1 MDSNLLKTKSIEQLV
16 GDVEHGT
23 KSLKRTLS
31 ALDLTLLGI
40 GAIIGTGIFVLT
52 GTAAANQ
59 AGPGI
64 VLSYVLAGVACGFA
78 ALCYAEFAAMIPIA
92 GSAYTYAYA
101 TLGEIFA
108 WMIGW
113 DLILEYAVG
122 SMTVAVGW
130 SGYFQRIL
138 AGFGMHLPAWMSAA
152 PGSQVVLQDGS
163 VATAVFNL
171 PAMLIVLGIMVLLV
185 VGVRESARFNAAMVA
200 VKLAAVLF
208 FIVVGVGYV
217 QPANWSPF
225 APYGWSGIMT
235 GAAVVFF
242 AYIGFDAVST
252 TAEEAKNPSRDLPIG
267 IIASLIVCTILYL
280 VVAAIL
286 SGIVPVVR
294 YKSDAQFLNAPVG
307 YALALIHK
315 NWAAGLV
322 SAGAVAGITSV
333 LLVMLMSQPRIFFSM
348 SRDRLLPSGVS
359 KVHPRF
365 RTPYITTI
373 ITCVIVALVAGFV
386 PIQILGEMTS
396 IGTLFAFV
404 IVSVAVPVL
413 RAKRPDAVR
422 PFKVPFG
429 SVIPVLGALS
439 CLYLMLSLSVMTWV
453 RFLGWLDVGLL
464 IYWFYGRTH
473 STLADPAEA
482 SRRTGAQ
489 EFANLTTILGSL
501 VTFNG
506 FAIALLGF
514 LTTWGVT
521 NEPLAKWSELDAILT
536 RVGLHINA
544 EIADTFGLAIL
555 GIGVVILVAGIAL
568 RRGVARP
575 APAGRL

>member
-16 GDVEHGT
+16 GDVAHGT

-286 SGIVPVVR
+286 SGIVPVVQ

-348 SRDRLLPSGVS
+348 SRDRLLPAGVS

-521 NEPLAKWSELDAILT
+521 NETLAKWSELDAILT

>member
-16 GDVEHGT
+16 GDVEHGS
-23 KSLKRTLS
+23 KALKRTLT
-31 ALDLTLLGI
+31 AMDLTLLGI

-52 GTAAANQ
+52 GTAAARA
-59 AGPGI
+59 AGPAI

-78 ALCYAEFAAMIPIA
+78 ALCYAEFAAMIPIS

-138 AGFGMHLPAWMSAA
+138 AGFDLHLPIWMMAA
-152 PGSQVVLQDGS
+152 PAAAAG
-163 VATAVFNL
+163 AVINL
-171 PAMLIVLGIMVLLV
+171 PAVLIVVGIMVLLV

-200 VKLAAVLF
+200 IKLAAVLF
-208 FIVVGVGYV
+208 FIAVGVTYV
-217 QPANWSPF
+217 KPANWSPF
-225 APYGWSGIMT
+225 MPYGFPGVMT

-267 IIASLIVCTILYL
+267 IIASLVVCTILYL
-280 VVAAIL
+280 AVAAIL
-286 SGIVPVVR
+286 SGIVPVVQ
-294 YKSDAQFLNAPVG
+294 YKADLQFINAPVG

-315 NWAAGLV
+315 DWAAGLV

-348 SRDRLLPSGVS
+348 SRDQLLPAGVS

-365 RTPYITTI
+365 RTPYITTM
-373 ITCVIVALVAGFV
+373 ITCFIVALVAGFV
-386 PIQILGEMTS
+386 PIEILGEMTS

-404 IVSVAVPVL
+404 VVSLAVIVL
-413 RAKRPDAVR
+413 RVKRPDAHR
-422 PFKVPFG
+422 PFRVPFG
-429 SVIPVLGALS
+429 FVIPVLGVLS
-439 CLYLMLSLSVMTWV
+439 CLYLMVSLSVMTWV
-453 RFLGWLDVGLL
+453 RFLGWLDVGMV

-473 STLADPAEA
+473 SPLVDRAEA
-482 SRRTGAQ
+482 ARRTGV
-489 EFANLTTILGSL
+489 ESLANFLKVAGCMLL
-501 VTFNG
+501 FNG
-506 FAIALLGF
+506 FCITLLAF
-514 LTTWGVT
+514 LTIWGVT
-521 NEPLAKWSELDAILT
+521 TEVQAKWAELDGVLSY
-536 RVGLHINA
+536 VGMHINP
-544 EIADTFGLAIL
+544 EIADAFGLKIL
-555 GIGVVILVAGIAL
+555 GLGALVSVVGYLLG
-568 RRGVARP
+568 RGKK
-575 APAGRL
+575 